1 MDTPTIKAGQAQD
14 WLAAARNGQPDALD
28 QLWSQCRDYLR
39 LAATRELS
47 SELRAKLS
55 PSDIVQETLTAAQ
68 QSLGQFRGTTD
79 EELHGWLRRIL
90 HNQVTQAH
98 RRFLVVEKRDV
109 RRERSL
115 STDEE
120 TAGWNGAGLEI
131 HATPW
136 RALVADERAA
146 ALRAALAKLP
156 EDYRRVIVQRA
167 WERRSFA
174 EIAVGLGRTEG
185 AIRKLWLR
193 GLVRLAQEW
202 STHDSGSSV

>member
-1 MDTPTIKAGQAQD
+1 MDTPATTGQPAID
-14 WLAAARNGQPDALD
+14 WLARARAGDAAALG
-28 QLWSQCRDYLR
+28 QLWAQCRDYLR
-39 LAATRELS
+39 LAATRDLS
-47 SELRAKLS
+47 TELRAKLS

-98 RRFLVVEKRDV
+98 RRFLAAEKRDV
-109 RRERSL
+109 RREQSL
-115 STDEE
+115 DGEACQCRDSR
-120 TAGWNGAGLEI
+120 LEQ

-136 RALVADERAA
+136 RALAADERAV
-146 ALRAALAKLP
+146 ALRDALAKLP
-156 EDYRRVIVQRA
+156 EDYRQVIVHRA

-174 EIAVGLGRTEG
+174 EIAAELGRSEE

-202 STHDSGSSV
+202 SAHDSGSSV

>member
-79 EELHGWLRRIL
+79 EELHG
-90 HNQVTQAH
+90 
-98 RRFLVVEKRDV
+98 
-109 RRERSL
+109 
-115 STDEE
+115 
-120 TAGWNGAGLEI
+120 
-131 HATPW
+131 
-136 RALVADERAA
+136 
-146 ALRAALAKLP
+146 
-156 EDYRRVIVQRA
+156 
-167 WERRSFA
+167 
-174 EIAVGLGRTEG
+174 
-185 AIRKLWLR
+185 
-193 GLVRLAQEW
+193 
-202 STHDSGSSV
+202 